1 MKNRRLNKKMKSK
14 VLAAAHTPDPPPA
27 SNVADFKLIPLNEKK
42 ALRGN
47 LSYSAIGLLGP
58 HNHVLHRDANSRV
71 LWLVFAG
78 I

>member
-1 MKNRRLNKKMKSK
+1 M
-14 VLAAAHTPDPPPA
+14 LAAAHTPEPPTA
-27 SNVADFKLIPLNEKK
+27 SKVADFKIISLNQKNK

-47 LSYSAIGLLGP
+47 WSYSAIGLLGP

-71 LWLVFAG
+71 LWIVFAG